1 MLTEGE
7 LLKLL
12 GAHTTVLAKIE
23 KELVTSVSLWR
34 KAADSLDKRKGVEA
48 GLLGRLER
56 IKKVVDDLQKE
67 HEARVEQTM
76 DSVKEKARQQ
86 Q

>member
-12 GAHTTVLAKIE
+12 GAHTTLLAKIE

-34 KAADSLDKRKGVEA
+34 KAVDSLDKRKGVEA

-67 HEARVEQTM
+67 HKARVEQTM

>member
-12 GAHTTVLAKIE
+12 GAHTTMLGQIE
-23 KELVTSVSLWR
+23 KELVTSASLWR
-34 KAADSLDKRKGVEA
+34 KAVDSLDKRKGVEA

-56 IKKVVDDLQKE
+56 IKKVVDDLRKE

-76 DSVKEKARQQ
+76 DSFKEKAQQ
-86 Q
+86 QQ